1 MTFPVAQVIAGSL
14 SKHPGEWL
22 EHFVKYFGA
31 YAMTAEELNIGITEL
46 EIEAIPHMLI
56 VDTILNG
63 IFFALFL
70 RKLPLKP
77 GDTIAE
83 RNQRSA
89 GVLEESV
96 NDLLA
101 LDELAMHGNTF
112 SIKWADM
119 RNAISP

>member
-1 MTFPVAQVIAGSL
+1 
-14 SKHPGEWL
+14 
-22 EHFVKYFGA
+22 
-31 YAMTAEELNIGITEL
+31 
-46 EIEAIPHMLI
+46 MLI
-56 VDTILNG
+56 VDTNTEWPILR
-63 IFFALFL
+63 IFLL
-70 RKLPLKP
+70 THSCRVKP
-77 GDTIAE
+77 GETIAE